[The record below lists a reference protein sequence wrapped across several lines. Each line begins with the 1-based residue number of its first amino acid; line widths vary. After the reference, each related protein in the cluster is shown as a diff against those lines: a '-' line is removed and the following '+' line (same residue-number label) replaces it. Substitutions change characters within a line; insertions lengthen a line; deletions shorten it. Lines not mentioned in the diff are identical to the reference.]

1 MLFDTSNAGLY
12 FKCCVILQMLCY
24 TSNAYFKCCVI
35 LQMLC
40 YTSNAGLYF
49 KCCVIL
55 QMLGKMS
62 NALLALYAYMKNMV
76 KLFLLVVNFLDNLK

>member
-1 MLFDTSNAGLY
+1 MLG
-12 FKCCVILQMLCY
+12 
-24 TSNAYFKCCVI
+24 
-35 LQMLC
+35 

-55 QMLGKMS
+55 QMLGYISNALLGKMS

-76 KLFLLVVNFLDNLK
+76 ILFLLVVHFLDNLK